1 MEFRTVQEKM
11 LETKKPAFAGFI
23 TNGNQGGNQQMLIA
37 TNKHNYR
44 LPTLRFSSKLNS
56 NFIN

>member
-23 TNGNQGGNQQMLIA
+23 TNGNQGGKSTNAHRYQQA
-37 TNKHNYR
+37 
-44 LPTLRFSSKLNS
+44 
-56 NFIN
+56 